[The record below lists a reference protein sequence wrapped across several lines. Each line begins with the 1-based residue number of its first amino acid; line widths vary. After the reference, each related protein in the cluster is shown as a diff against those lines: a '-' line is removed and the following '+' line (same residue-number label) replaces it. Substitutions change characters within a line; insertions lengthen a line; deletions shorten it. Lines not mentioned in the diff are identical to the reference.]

1 MGSVKLPK
9 LHGVHV
15 PHRKNTAAMAP
26 VRMPVPPTV
35 TIPMSMH
42 IGAPAVPAVKVGDT
56 VKVGQ
61 LIAAPGG
68 FVSSPVDSSVSGK
81 VKKIDDMLMSSGR
94 FMKAITIEADGEQAL
109 LEGIAPP
116 NVTDL
121 PSFISAVRDSG
132 VVGLGG
138 AGFPTAVKLSVKDLK
153 QVEAVIINGAE
164 CEPYVTSD
172 TRTMLDDAALVRRGI
187 ELLQR
192 YLEAK
197 RVVIGIESNK
207 PECVK
212 RMEEETSGMSGVEVM
227 ALPPLYPQGG
237 EKVLIYNT
245 TGRIV
250 PEGKLPLDAGA
261 IVINCTTLA
270 AIARYIDTGMPLVE
284 KVVTVDGSAVKEPK
298 NVIAPIGASMQSLF
312 DFCGGFKSGPK
323 KVLYGGPMMGIA
335 VPNTDFPV
343 MKNTNAILALDERD
357 AALPEPTAC
366 IRCGRCVDACPL
378 GLMPAAIEA
387 AYNKKNVDKLRALKA
402 NLCMECGCCSFACP
416 AKRMLVQTNK
426 LAKGLIAADN
436 AAKKAEAERKAK
448 EAAEKAGKE
457 EAVK

>member
-1 MGSVKLPK
+1 MKRTRLR
-9 LHGVHV
+9 GVHV
-15 PHRKNTAAMAP
+15 PHRKNTAGMAP
-26 VRMPVPPTV
+26 VRMPVPETV

-42 IGAPAVPAVKVGDT
+42 IGAPAVPVVKPGDA

-68 FVSSPVDSSVSGK
+68 YVSSPVYSSVSGK
-81 VKKIDDMLMSSGR
+81 VTKVDDMLMSTGG
-94 FMKAITIEADGEQAL
+94 FMKAVTIETDGEQAVCEDL
-109 LEGIAPP
+109 KPP
-116 NVTDL
+116 EVTDFA
-121 PSFISAVRDSG
+121 SFINAVRDSG

-138 AGFPTAVKLSVKDLK
+138 AGFPTAVKLDVKDLSK
-153 QVEAVIINGAE
+153 IEAVIINGAE

-172 TRTMLDDAALVRRGI
+172 TRTMLDDVEWIREGI
-187 ELLQR
+187 ELLQD
-192 YLEAK
+192 YLMVK
-197 RVVIGIESNK
+197 RVVIGVEKNK

-212 RMEEETSGMSGVEVM
+212 AMGDMAKEMPGVEVM

-245 TGRIV
+245 TGRVV

-261 IVINCTTLA
+261 IVVNCTTLA
-270 AIARYIDTGMPLVE
+270 AVAKYIMTGMPLVE
-284 KVVTVDGSAVKEPK
+284 KVVTVDGSAVREPK

-312 DFCGGFKSGPK
+312 DFCGGFKTEPR

-335 VPNTDFPV
+335 VPNTGFPV

-357 AALPEPTAC
+357 AVLPEPTAC
-366 IRCGRCVDACPL
+366 IRCGRCVDVCPL
-378 GLMPAAIEA
+378 RLMPAAIEA
-387 AYNKKNVDKLRALKA
+387 AYNKRDVDKLRALHA
-402 NLCMECGCCSFACP
+402 NLCMECGCCAFACP

-436 AAKKAEAERKAK
+436 AAKKAEADRKAK
-448 EAAEKAGKE
+448 EAEEKAKKE
-457 EAVK
+457 AAVK

>member
-1 MGSVKLPK
+1 MNLPK

-15 PHRKNTAAMAP
+15 PHRKNTADMAP
-26 VRMPVPPTV
+26 VRMPVPPSV
-35 TIPMSMH
+35 TIPMNMH
-42 IGAPAVPAVKVGDT
+42 IGAPAECVVKVGDT

-61 LIAAPGG
+61 LIAKAGG
-68 FVSSPVDSSVSGK
+68 FVSSPVYASVSGK

-94 FMKAITIEADGEQAL
+94 FMKAVTIESDGEQTPF
-109 LEGIAPP
+109 EGIAPP
-116 NVTDL
+116 AVTDF
-121 PSFISAVRDSG
+121 PSFINAVRDSG

-138 AGFPTAVKLSVKDLK
+138 AGFPTAVKLGVKDLS
-153 QVEAVIINGAE
+153 QIQAVIINGAE

-172 TRTMLDDAALVRRGI
+172 TRTMLDDAEWIGKGI
-187 ELLQR
+187 ALLQK
-192 YLEAK
+192 YLLAK

-207 PECVK
+207 PQCVK
-212 RMEEETSGMSGVEVM
+212 AMQALAGSMTGVEVM

-261 IVINCTTLA
+261 VVINCTTLA
-270 AIARYIDTGMPLVE
+270 AIAKYIETGMPLVE
-284 KVVTVDGSAVKEPK
+284 KVVTVDGSAVAEPK
-298 NVIAPIGASMQSLF
+298 NVIAPIGASMQALF
-312 DFCGGFKSGPK
+312 DFCGGFKSDPG

-343 MKNTNAILALDERD
+343 MKNTNAILAMDEKD
-357 AALPEPTAC
+357 ATLPEPTAC
-366 IRCGRCVDACPL
+366 IRCGSCVDACPL
-378 GLMPAAIEA
+378 RLMPAAIEA
-387 AYNKKNVDKLRALKA
+387 AYNKRNVDKLRALHA
-402 NLCMECGCCSFACP
+402 NLCMERGCCAFVCP

-436 AAKKAEAERKAK
+436 AAKKAEADRKAK
-448 EAAEKAGKE
+448 EAAEKAEKE
-457 EAVK
+457 AAVK